1 MKLILTMTA
10 FLFFQTFLNASDTT
24 IVFRKVNYA
33 NIFELAKKEK
43 KPIFLYFHYDG
54 CGACKTMEKT
64 AFVDKK
70 VIDFYNSHLIC
81 FEVNTLKG
89 EGIETN
95 KIYQVKL
102 HPTYL
107 FLDAKGNITHKI
119 VGTFSPEEFLKQG
132 QDALVSTKTLAY
144 FKQQYDQGKR
154 NPDFLIEYC
163 YKLRNAWEL
172 DSLKINEYLKTQ
184 TVNDFRKEQNIKFIY
199 EFAIYQGII
208 CTPFESP
215 AYNFIS
221 LNKELFT
228 PYFDLEQVNTRL
240 MFIILDTVYK
250 SIERKDKNTF
260 DKAIAALKKYD
271 VGEEYNFKEMDGRTT
286 MWATSKSLVL
296 SAEMAFYKKIGDSN
310 NYDKKLNLYLEKIW
324 NDSDELNSFAWNY
337 YETTDDKTKL
347 KKGVECII
355 RSIKLSSNYN
365 NNDTYGA
372 LLYKLGEYDKALN
385 QAEIAITLAKKN
397 NLDYAGTTDLIE
409 KIKDKQKK

>member
-1 MKLILTMTA
+1 M
-10 FLFFQTFLNASDTT
+10 
-24 IVFRKVNYA
+24 
-33 NIFELAKKEK
+33 
-43 KPIFLYFHYDG
+43 
-54 CGACKTMEKT
+54 
-64 AFVDKK
+64 
-70 VIDFYNSHLIC
+70 
-81 FEVNTLKG
+81 
-89 EGIETN
+89 
-95 KIYQVKL
+95 
-102 HPTYL
+102 
-107 FLDAKGNITHKI
+107 
-119 VGTFSPEEFLKQG
+119 
-132 QDALVSTKTLAY
+132 
-144 FKQQYDQGKR
+144 
-154 NPDFLIEYC
+154 
-163 YKLRNAWEL
+163 
-172 DSLKINEYLKTQ
+172 KINEYLKTQ

-199 EFAIYQGII
+199 EFAIYQGTI

-215 AYNFIS
+215 AYNFMS

-228 PYFDLEQVNTRL
+228 PYFNLEQVNTRL
-240 MFIILDTVYK
+240 MFIILDAVYK

-260 DKAIAALKKYD
+260 DKAIVALKKYD
-271 VGEEYNFKEMDGRTT
+271 VGKEYNFKEMDGRTT

-324 NDSDELNSFAWNY
+324 NDSYELNSFAWNY
-337 YETTDDKTKL
+337 YETNDDKQNL

-365 NNDTYGA
+365 NNDTYAA

>member
-10 FLFFQTFLNASDTT
+10 FLFFQTFVNASDTT
-24 IVFRKVNYA
+24 IVFRKANYP
-33 NIFELAKKEK
+33 NIFELAKKER

-54 CGACKTMEKT
+54 CGACKKMEKT

-107 FLDAKGNITHKI
+107 FLDEKGNIIHKI
-119 VGTFSPEEFLKQG
+119 VGTFSPEEFLMQG
-132 QDALVSTKTLAY
+132 QDALISTKTLAY
-144 FKQQYDQGKR
+144 FKQQYDQGNR

-163 YKLRNAWEL
+163 YKLRDAREL
-172 DSLKINEYLKTQ
+172 DSLKINEYVKTQ
-184 TVNDFRKEQNIKFIY
+184 TVNDFRKEKNIKFIY
-199 EFAIYQGII
+199 EFAIYQGTKCI
-208 CTPFESP
+208 PFESP
-215 AYNFIS
+215 GYNFMN

-228 PYFDLEQVNTRL
+228 SYFDLEQVNTRL
-240 MFIILDTVYK
+240 MFLILDAVYY
-250 SIERKDKNTF
+250 SIESKDKNTF
-260 DKAIAALKKYD
+260 DIAIDALKKYD
-271 VGEEYNFKEMDGRTT
+271 LGKEYNFKEMDGRTT
-286 MWATSKSLVL
+286 MWTTSKSLVL
-296 SAEMAFYKKIGDSN
+296 LAEMAFYKKIGDSN
-310 NYDKKLNLYLEKIW
+310 NYDKKQNLYLEKIW

-355 RSIKLSSNYN
+355 RSMELSSNYN
-365 NNDTYGA
+365 NNDTYAA

-385 QAEIAITLAKKN
+385 QAAIAITLAKKN